1 VPTGFFIKEN
11 MMFKNFTANWKTT
24 VAALIP
30 LLAYGLKYAGIWPE
44 SMPLPPFDEVW
55 PFVLGLIGVGV
66 AAKDQ
71 NVTNSSHPTD
81 PSKL

>member
-1 VPTGFFIKEN
+1 

-30 LLAYGLKYAGIWPE
+30 LFAYGLKYAGVWPE

-55 PFVLGLIGVGV
+55 PFVLGLIGVGI

-71 NVTNSSHPTD
+71 NVTNASHPSD
-81 PSKL
+81 PTKL

>member
-1 VPTGFFIKEN
+1 MNLANLKT
-11 MMFKNFTANWKTT
+11 NWKTT

-30 LLAYGLKYAGIWPE
+30 LVAYGLKYAGVWPE

-66 AAKDQ
+66 AAKDN
-71 NVTNSSHPTD
+71 NVTNASHPSD
-81 PSKL
+81 PTVL